1 METAGETHVLDVG
14 RLPEQGPAQDVS
26 KDKSLRSRTSD
37 VSYVLTGVLTSAV
50 RLRLRGGD

>member
-14 RLPEQGPAQDVS
+14 RLPEQGPVQDVS